1 LYHIAGIKNLF
12 ILVATGDEQCMD
24 WIRDCNKSESLEI
37 VHIEL
42 NLIREKHVKK
52 ILEKTMIGDPT
63 RNEQVSL
70 ETLYGIKSNKELKK
84 VVRAVM
90 LQTNGHPM
98 SVYEMLEN
106 CKTCEQLETYT
117 VVFRE
122 GTEDSEH
129 WLRVMSK
136 YQAGIKKLME
146 AVESGVEINML
157 EKVSDVGYELT
168 LSQVAE
174 KVHVRWEGKE
184 IENAKVFASKRLKSL
199 FGHLYRDF
207 RDMLSKLVCD
217 SLIFHE
223 HSVYWEQFLL
233 KRLQEAFNEGKSP
246 GVVMARFFG
255 KSTKFGSLETVTV
268 PPSYMMIPKISD
280 KGQGKYNDLYQ
291 RSLRTDLW
299 NDLLADMAAHGFNC
313 FVPHQMSSSSD
324 SIILARGPA
333 SNDDSVHVWIGIAAK
348 CVRDKLSSTLIKE
361 EKRIFNRMFK
371 GTARRAGEL
380 RILLIVSSGGFASR
394 KIETGS
400 YHYVEEDAKEFQHID
415 ETILVDLSTREA
427 RAGFFGL
434 TENDPNLDK
443 IERIVSK
450 N

>member
-1 LYHIAGIKNLF
+1 
-12 ILVATGDEQCMD
+12 MD

-37 VHIEL
+37 VHVEL
-42 NLIREKHVKK
+42 NLIRENHVKE

-63 RNEQVSL
+63 CNEQVSL
-70 ETLYGIKSNKELKK
+70 ETLYGIKSNKEIKK

-98 SVYEMLEN
+98 SVYEMLKN
-106 CKTCEQLETYT
+106 CKTVEQLETYT

-146 AVESGVEINML
+146 AVESGEEINML

-199 FGHLYRDF
+199 FGHLFRDF

-246 GVVMARFFG
+246 GVVMPPFFG

-280 KGQGKYNDLYQ
+280 NGQGDYNDLYQ
-291 RSLRTDLW
+291 RSLRTDL
-299 NDLLADMAAHGFNC
+299 
-313 FVPHQMSSSSD
+313 
-324 SIILARGPA
+324 
-333 SNDDSVHVWIGIAAK
+333 
-348 CVRDKLSSTLIKE
+348 
-361 EKRIFNRMFK
+361 
-371 GTARRAGEL
+371 
-380 RILLIVSSGGFASR
+380 
-394 KIETGS
+394 
-400 YHYVEEDAKEFQHID
+400 
-415 ETILVDLSTREA
+415 
-427 RAGFFGL
+427 
-434 TENDPNLDK
+434 
-443 IERIVSK
+443 
-450 N
+450 